1 MIDRIK
7 TYHHGTFTFLLVEI
21 PLVYSYS
28 QKSSSQTK
36 DTESS
41 KRDLYVLH
49 FKKSAP
55 IHSIKRYTK
64 NFQHLDLNDN
74 DWSTRKFL
82 KVLLLLTHRS
92 TTHGKIIPT
101 KRLVFDSRIN
111 SQRKDDGG
119 NGDEN
124 DDGGCYI
131 GSFVFE
137 DGW

>member
-1 MIDRIK
+1 MH
-7 TYHHGTFTFLLVEI
+7 TTT
-21 PLVYSYS
+21 
-28 QKSSSQTK
+28 
-36 DTESS
+36 
-41 KRDLYVLH
+41 
-49 FKKSAP
+49 
-55 IHSIKRYTK
+55 
-64 NFQHLDLNDN
+64 
-74 DWSTRKFL
+74 STRKF
-82 KVLLLLTHRS
+82 KVLLLGTHRS

-131 GSFVFE
+131 RSFVFE